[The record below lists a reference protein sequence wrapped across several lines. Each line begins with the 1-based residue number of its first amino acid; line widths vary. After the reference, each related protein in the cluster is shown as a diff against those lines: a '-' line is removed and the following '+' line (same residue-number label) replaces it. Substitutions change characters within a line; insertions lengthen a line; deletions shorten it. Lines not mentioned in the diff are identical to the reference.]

1 LEKKLNLTT
10 NPIGRLLK
18 QIAIPASIGSLFQ
31 TLFNLTDTF
40 FAGKISSEALAA
52 LAKSFPL
59 YFLIISAGIGIV
71 AGCNSLIANCLGT
84 RNKMAAS
91 IYSYNTLIFAVLFS
105 MVITFTGI
113 YFSYDLLKIMGN
125 SDEGIKLAKEYTD
138 IIFLGSIVFL
148 IQTSF
153 NAILY
158 SQGDTKSYRNFLIVG
173 LIFNIILNPI
183 FIFGLFFIPAF
194 GIAGLAISTILI
206 QFVGCVY
213 LFLKV
218 NKTELKIVLKIEN
231 FFPRR
236 NFLVNIFHQVI
247 PIAFS
252 LFLVAIGSFILL
264 FFISI
269 FGDQAIAGYGVG
281 IRFEHLFTLPVIGL
295 NTAVISIAGQNF
307 GARRFDRIREVYFK
321 AILIGVIIMCFAG
334 VTIYLFSE
342 SIVHIFS
349 NDLEVIEFGSQYLKI
364 AAFIIPIYPV
374 FFISNAFFTAVK
386 KTSLI
391 FCNNLFR
398 LIILPAIIV
407 WSILNIFDGGF
418 QDIFFGLLYM
428 NWIFGFF
435 VLLLVRIVMINKFYE
450 KKKFFF
456 FI

>member
-1 LEKKLNLTT
+1 LEEKLNLTS

-31 TLFNLTDTF
+31 TLFNLVDTF

-71 AGCNSLIANCLGT
+71 AGCNSLIANCLGA

-105 MVITFTGI
+105 IVITFIGI

-125 SDEGIKLAKEYTD
+125 SNESINLAKEYTD

-206 QFVGCVY
+206 QFAGCVY

-231 FFPRR
+231 FSVRR
-236 NFLVNIFHQVI
+236 NFLVNIFYQVI
-247 PIAFS
+247 PITFS

-342 SIVHIFS
+342 SIIYIFS
-349 NDLEVIEFGSQYLKI
+349 NDLEVIKFGSQYLKI
-364 AAFIIPIYPV
+364 AAFMVPIYPI

-391 FCNNLFR
+391 FYNNLFR

-407 WSILNIFDGGF
+407 WSILNIFNGEF

>member
-1 LEKKLNLTT
+1 MEEKLNLTS

-31 TLFNLTDTF
+31 TLFNLVDTF

-71 AGCNSLIANCLGT
+71 AGCNSLIANCLGA

-91 IYSYNTLIFAVLFS
+91 IYSYNTLISAVLFS
-105 MVITFTGI
+105 IVITFIGI
-113 YFSYDLLKIMGN
+113 FFSYDLLKIMGN

-183 FIFGLFFIPAF
+183 FVFGLFFIPAF

-236 NFLVNIFHQVI
+236 NFLVNIFYQVI
-247 PIAFS
+247 PITFS

-391 FCNNLFR
+391 FYSNLFR
-398 LIILPAIIV
+398 LIVLPAIIV
-407 WSILNIFDGGF
+407 WIILNIFDGEF

>member
-1 LEKKLNLTT
+1 LEEKLNLTS
-10 NPIGRLLK
+10 NPIGRLLR
-18 QIAIPASIGSLFQ
+18 QIAIPASIASLFQ
-31 TLFNLTDTF
+31 TLFNIVDTF

-52 LAKSFPL
+52 LVKSFPL

-71 AGCNSLIANCLGT
+71 AGCNSLIANCLGA

-91 IYSYNTLIFAVLFS
+91 IYSYNTLVFAVLFS
-105 MVITFTGI
+105 TVITFIGF

-125 SDEGIKLAKEYTD
+125 SNESINLTKEYTD

-148 IQTSF
+148 IQTSL

-158 SQGDTKSYRNFLIVG
+158 SQGDTKSYRNFLMAG

-206 QFVGCVY
+206 QFAGCVY

-231 FFPRR
+231 FSPRR
-236 NFLVNIFHQVI
+236 NFLVNIFYQVM
-247 PIAFS
+247 PITFS

-264 FFISI
+264 FFINI

-295 NTAVISIAGQNF
+295 NIAVISIASQNF
-307 GARRFDRIREVYFK
+307 GARRFNRIREVYFK
-321 AILIGVIIMCFAG
+321 AIFFGVIIMCFAG
-334 VTIYLFSE
+334 VIIYLFSE
-342 SIVHIFS
+342 SIIRIFS
-349 NDLEVIEFGSQYLKI
+349 NDLEVIKFGSQYLKI

-374 FFISNAFFTAVK
+374 FFISNAFFTAIK

-391 FCNNLFR
+391 FYNNLFR
-398 LIILPAIIV
+398 LVILPAIII
-407 WSILNIFDGGF
+407 WSILNIFNGEF

-435 VLLLVRIVMINKFYE
+435 VLFLVRIVMINKFYE

>member
-1 LEKKLNLTT
+1 MEEKLNLTS
-10 NPIGRLLK
+10 NPIGRLLR

-31 TLFNLTDTF
+31 TLFNIVDTF

-71 AGCNSLIANCLGT
+71 AGCNSLIANCLGE

-91 IYSYNTLIFAVLFS
+91 IYSYNTLLFAVLFS
-105 MVITFTGI
+105 MVITFIGI

-125 SDEGIKLAKEYTD
+125 SSESINLAKEYTD

-158 SQGDTKSYRNFLIVG
+158 SQGDTKSYRNFLMVG

-206 QFVGCVY
+206 QFVGCIY

-231 FFPRR
+231 FYPRR
-236 NFLVNIFHQVI
+236 NFLANIFHQVI
-247 PIAFS
+247 PITFS

-269 FGDQAIAGYGVG
+269 FGDPAIAGYGAA

-321 AILIGVIIMCFAG
+321 AVSIGVIIMCFSS
-334 VTIYLFSE
+334 VIIYLFSE
-342 SIVHIFS
+342 SIIYIFS
-349 NDLEVIEFGSQYLKI
+349 NDLEVIKFGSQYLKI
-364 AAFIIPIYPV
+364 AAFIIPIYPI

-386 KTSLI
+386 KTSII
-391 FCNNLFR
+391 FYNNLFR

-407 WSILNIFDGGF
+407 WSILNIFNGEF

-435 VLLLVRIVMINKFYE
+435 VLLLVRIVMIKKFYE

>member
-1 LEKKLNLTT
+1 MEEKLNLTS

-31 TLFNLTDTF
+31 TLFNLVDTF

-71 AGCNSLIANCLGT
+71 AGCNSLIANCLGA

-105 MVITFTGI
+105 IVITFIGI

-236 NFLVNIFHQVI
+236 NFLVNIFYQVI
-247 PIAFS
+247 PITFS

-334 VTIYLFSE
+334 VIIYLFSE
-342 SIVHIFS
+342 SIIHVFS
-349 NDLEVIEFGSQYLKI
+349 NDLEVIKFGSQYLKI

-391 FCNNLFR
+391 FYSNLFR
-398 LIILPAIIV
+398 LIVLPAIIV
-407 WSILNIFDGGF
+407 WSILNIFNGEF

>member
-1 LEKKLNLTT
+1 LEKKLNLTS

-31 TLFNLTDTF
+31 TLFNLVDTF

-71 AGCNSLIANCLGT
+71 AGCNSLIANCLGA
-84 RNKMAAS
+84 RNKKAAS
-91 IYSYNTLIFAVLFS
+91 IYSYNTLISAVLFS
-105 MVITFTGI
+105 IVITFIGI
-113 YFSYDLLKIMGN
+113 FFSYDLLKIMGN
-125 SDEGIKLAKEYTD
+125 SDESIKLAKEYTD

-236 NFLVNIFHQVI
+236 NFLVNIFYQVI
-247 PIAFS
+247 PITFS

-391 FCNNLFR
+391 FYSNLFR
-398 LIILPAIIV
+398 LIVLPAIIV
-407 WSILNIFDGGF
+407 WIILNIFDGEF

>member
-1 LEKKLNLTT
+1 MEEKLNLTSS
-10 NPIGRLLK
+10 PIGRLLR
-18 QIAIPASIGSLFQ
+18 QIAIPASVGSLFQ
-31 TLFNLTDTF
+31 TLFNIVDTF

-71 AGCNSLIANCLGT
+71 AGCNSLIANCLGA
-84 RNKMAAS
+84 RNRMAAS
-91 IYSYNTLIFAVLFS
+91 VYSYNTLVFAVLFS
-105 MVITFTGI
+105 MVITFIGI
-113 YFSYDLLKIMGN
+113 YFSYDLLKIMGSSN
-125 SDEGIKLAKEYTD
+125 ESINLAKEYTD
-138 IIFLGSIVFL
+138 VIFLGSIVFL
-148 IQTSF
+148 IQTSL

-206 QFVGCVY
+206 QFAGCVY

-269 FGDQAIAGYGVG
+269 FGDLAIAGFGAG

-295 NTAVISIAGQNF
+295 NTAVISIASQNF
-307 GARRFDRIREVYFK
+307 GARRFNRIREVYFK
-321 AILIGVIIMCFAG
+321 AILIGVILMCFAG
-334 VTIYLFSE
+334 VIIYLFSE
-342 SIVHIFS
+342 SIIHIFS
-349 NDLEVIEFGSQYLKI
+349 NDLEVIKFGSQYLKI
-364 AAFIIPIYPV
+364 VAFTIPVYPV

-386 KTSLI
+386 KTSFI
-391 FCNNLFR
+391 FYSNLFR

>member
-1 LEKKLNLTT
+1 LEEKLNLTS

-31 TLFNLTDTF
+31 TLFNLVDTF

-71 AGCNSLIANCLGT
+71 AGCNSLIANCLGA

-91 IYSYNTLIFAVLFS
+91 IYSYNTLISAVLFS
-105 MVITFTGI
+105 IVITFIGI
-113 YFSYDLLKIMGN
+113 FFSYDLLKIMGN
-125 SDEGIKLAKEYTD
+125 SDESIKLAKEYTD

-236 NFLVNIFHQVI
+236 NFLVNIFYQVI
-247 PIAFS
+247 PITFS

-391 FCNNLFR
+391 FYSNLFR
-398 LIILPAIIV
+398 LIVLPAIIV
-407 WSILNIFDGGF
+407 WIILNIFDGEF

>member
-1 LEKKLNLTT
+1 MEKKLNLTS

-31 TLFNLTDTF
+31 TLFNLVDTF

-71 AGCNSLIANCLGT
+71 AGCNSLIANCLGA

-105 MVITFTGI
+105 IVITFIGI

-236 NFLVNIFHQVI
+236 NFLVNIFYQVI
-247 PIAFS
+247 PITFS

-349 NDLEVIEFGSQYLKI
+349 NDLEVIKFGSQYLKI

-391 FCNNLFR
+391 FYINLFR
-398 LIILPAIIV
+398 LIVLPAIIV
-407 WSILNIFDGGF
+407 WIILNIFDGEF

>member
-1 LEKKLNLTT
+1 MEKKLNLTS

-31 TLFNLTDTF
+31 TLFNLVDTF

-71 AGCNSLIANCLGT
+71 AGCNSLIANCLGA

-105 MVITFTGI
+105 IVITFIGI

-247 PIAFS
+247 PITFS

-334 VTIYLFSE
+334 VIIYLFSE
-342 SIVHIFS
+342 SIIHVFS
-349 NDLEVIEFGSQYLKI
+349 NDPEVIKFGSQYLKI

-391 FCNNLFR
+391 FYSNLFR
-398 LIILPAIIV
+398 LIVLPTIIV
-407 WSILNIFDGGF
+407 WIILNIFDGEF
-418 QDIFFGLLYM
+418 RDIFFGLLYM

>member
-1 LEKKLNLTT
+1 MEEKLNLTS
-10 NPIGRLLK
+10 NPIGRLLR
-18 QIAIPASIGSLFQ
+18 QIAIPASVGSLFQ
-31 TLFNLTDTF
+31 TLFNLVDTF

-71 AGCNSLIANCLGT
+71 AGCNSLIANCLGA
-84 RNKMAAS
+84 RNRMAAS
-91 IYSYNTLIFAVLFS
+91 IYSYNTLVFAVLFS
-105 MVITFTGI
+105 IVITFIGI

-125 SDEGIKLAKEYTD
+125 SDESIKLAKEYTD

-206 QFVGCVY
+206 QFAGCVY

-247 PIAFS
+247 PITFS

-295 NTAVISIAGQNF
+295 NTAVISIASQNF
-307 GARRFDRIREVYFK
+307 GARRFNRIREVYFK

-334 VTIYLFSE
+334 VIIYLFSE
-342 SIVHIFS
+342 SIIHVFS
-349 NDLEVIEFGSQYLKI
+349 NDPEVIKFGSQYLKI

-391 FCNNLFR
+391 FYSNLFR
-398 LIILPAIIV
+398 LIVLPAIIV
-407 WSILNIFDGGF
+407 WIILNIFDGEF

>member
-1 LEKKLNLTT
+1 MEEKLNLTS
-10 NPIGRLLK
+10 NPIGRLLR

-31 TLFNLTDTF
+31 TLFNIVDTF

-52 LAKSFPL
+52 LTKSFPL

-71 AGCNSLIANCLGT
+71 AGCNSLIANCLGE

-91 IYSYNTLIFAVLFS
+91 IYSYNTLLFAVLFS
-105 MVITFTGI
+105 IIITFGGI
-113 YFSYDLLKIMGN
+113 YFSYDLLKIMGSSN
-125 SDEGIKLAKEYTD
+125 ESVNLAKEYTD
-138 IIFLGSIVFL
+138 VIFLGSIVFL

-236 NFLVNIFHQVI
+236 NFLVSIFHQVM
-247 PIAFS
+247 PITFS

-264 FFISI
+264 FFINI
-269 FGDQAIAGYGVG
+269 FGDPAIAGYGAA

-295 NTAVISIAGQNF
+295 NIAVVSIASQNF
-307 GARRFDRIREVYFK
+307 GARRFNRIREVYFK
-321 AILIGVIIMCFAG
+321 GIFFGVIIMCFASAI
-334 VTIYLFSE
+334 IYLLSE
-342 SIVHIFS
+342 SIILIFS
-349 NDLEVIEFGSQYLKI
+349 NDLEVIKFGSQYLKI
-364 AAFIIPIYPV
+364 AAFIIPVYPI

-391 FCNNLFR
+391 FYNNLFR

-407 WSILNIFDGGF
+407 WSILNIFNGEF

-435 VLLLVRIVMINKFYE
+435 VLLLVRIVMIKKFYE

>member
-1 LEKKLNLTT
+1 MEKKLNLTS

-18 QIAIPASIGSLFQ
+18 QIAIPAGIGSLFQ
-31 TLFNLTDTF
+31 TLFNLVDTF

-71 AGCNSLIANCLGT
+71 AGCNSLIANCLGA

-105 MVITFTGI
+105 IVITFIGI
-113 YFSYDLLKIMGN
+113 YFSYDLLKIIGN
-125 SDEGIKLAKEYTD
+125 SDKSIKLAKEYTD

-148 IQTSF
+148 IQTSL

-158 SQGDTKSYRNFLIVG
+158 SQGDTKSYRNFLIIG

-247 PIAFS
+247 PITFS

-349 NDLEVIEFGSQYLKI
+349 NDLKVIEFGSQYLKI

-391 FCNNLFR
+391 FYSNLFR
-398 LIILPAIIV
+398 LIVLPAIIV
-407 WSILNIFDGGF
+407 WIILNIFDGEF

>member
-1 LEKKLNLTT
+1 LEEKLNLTS

-31 TLFNLTDTF
+31 TLFNLVDTF

-71 AGCNSLIANCLGT
+71 AGCNSLIANCLGA

-91 IYSYNTLIFAVLFS
+91 IYSYNTLISAVLFS
-105 MVITFTGI
+105 IVITFIGI
-113 YFSYDLLKIMGN
+113 FFSYDLLKIMGN

-236 NFLVNIFHQVI
+236 NFLVNIFYQVI
-247 PIAFS
+247 PITFS

-391 FCNNLFR
+391 FYSNLFR
-398 LIILPAIIV
+398 LIVLPAIIV
-407 WSILNIFDGGF
+407 WIILNIFDGEF

>member
-71 AGCNSLIANCLGT
+71 AGCNSLIANCLGA

-105 MVITFTGI
+105 IVITFIGI

-138 IIFLGSIVFL
+138 IIFLGSIIFL

-206 QFVGCVY
+206 QFAGCIY

-247 PIAFS
+247 PITFS

-391 FCNNLFR
+391 FYSNLFR
-398 LIILPAIIV
+398 LIVLPAIIV
-407 WSILNIFDGGF
+407 WIILNIFDGEF

>member
-1 LEKKLNLTT
+1 MEKKLNLTS

-31 TLFNLTDTF
+31 TLFNLVDTF

-71 AGCNSLIANCLGT
+71 AGCNSLIANCLGA
-84 RNKMAAS
+84 RNRMAAS
-91 IYSYNTLIFAVLFS
+91 VYSYNTLVFAVLFS
-105 MVITFTGI
+105 IVITFIGI

-236 NFLVNIFHQVI
+236 NFLVNIFYQVI
-247 PIAFS
+247 PITFS

-391 FCNNLFR
+391 FYSNLFR
-398 LIILPAIIV
+398 LIVLPAIIV
-407 WSILNIFDGGF
+407 WIILNIFDGEF

>member
-1 LEKKLNLTT
+1 MEKKLNLTS

-31 TLFNLTDTF
+31 TLFNLVDTF

-71 AGCNSLIANCLGT
+71 AGCNSLIANCLGA

-105 MVITFTGI
+105 IVITFIGI

-247 PIAFS
+247 PITFS

-349 NDLEVIEFGSQYLKI
+349 NDLEVIKFGSQYLKI

-391 FCNNLFR
+391 FYSNLFR
-398 LIILPAIIV
+398 LIVLPTIIV
-407 WSILNIFDGGF
+407 WIILNIFDGEF

>member
-1 LEKKLNLTT
+1 
-10 NPIGRLLK
+10 
-18 QIAIPASIGSLFQ
+18 
-31 TLFNLTDTF
+31 
-40 FAGKISSEALAA
+40 
-52 LAKSFPL
+52 
-59 YFLIISAGIGIV
+59 
-71 AGCNSLIANCLGT
+71 
-84 RNKMAAS
+84 MAAS
-91 IYSYNTLIFAVLFS
+91 VYSYNTLVFAVLFS
-105 MVITFTGI
+105 MVITFIGI
-113 YFSYDLLKIMGN
+113 YFSYDLLKIMGSSN
-125 SDEGIKLAKEYTD
+125 ESINLAKEYTD
-138 IIFLGSIVFL
+138 VIFLGSIVFL
-148 IQTSF
+148 IQTSL

-206 QFVGCVY
+206 QFAGCVY

-236 NFLVNIFHQVI
+236 NFLVNIFNQVI
-247 PIAFS
+247 PITFS

-334 VTIYLFSE
+334 VIIYLFSE
-342 SIVHIFS
+342 SIIHVFS
-349 NDLEVIEFGSQYLKI
+349 NDLEVIKFGSQYLKI

-391 FCNNLFR
+391 FYSNLFR
-398 LIILPAIIV
+398 LIVLPTIIV
-407 WSILNIFDGGF
+407 WIILNIFDGEF
-418 QDIFFGLLYM
+418 RDIFFGLLYM

>member
-1 LEKKLNLTT
+1 MEEKLNLTS
-10 NPIGRLLK
+10 NPIGKLLK
-18 QIAIPASIGSLFQ
+18 QIAIPASVGSLFQ
-31 TLFNLTDTF
+31 TLFNLVDTF
-40 FAGKISSEALAA
+40 FAGRISSEALAA

-71 AGCNSLIANCLGT
+71 AGCNSLIGNCLGA

-105 MVITFTGI
+105 IVITFIGL

-125 SDEGIKLAKEYTD
+125 SNESINLAKEYTD

-236 NFLVNIFHQVI
+236 NFLVNIFYQVI
-247 PIAFS
+247 PITFG

-269 FGDQAIAGYGVG
+269 FGDSAIAGYGVA

-334 VTIYLFSE
+334 VIIYLFSE
-342 SIVHIFS
+342 SIIHIFS
-349 NDLEVIEFGSQYLKI
+349 NDLEVIKFGSQYLKI

-391 FCNNLFR
+391 FYNNLFR
-398 LIILPAIIV
+398 LIILPGIIV
-407 WSILNIFDGGF
+407 WSILNIFNGEF
-418 QDIFFGLLYM
+418 QDIFFGLLCM

-435 VLLLVRIVMINKFYE
+435 VLLLVRIVMIKKFYE

>member
-1 LEKKLNLTT
+1 LEKKLNLTS
-10 NPIGRLLK
+10 NPIGWLLK
-18 QIAIPASIGSLFQ
+18 QIAIPASVGSLFQ
-31 TLFNLTDTF
+31 TLFNIIDTF
-40 FAGKISSEALAA
+40 FAAKISSEALAA
-52 LAKSFPL
+52 LTKSFPL

-71 AGCNSLIANCLGT
+71 AGCNSLIANCLGE

-91 IYSYNTLIFAVLFS
+91 IYSYNTLVFAVLFS
-105 MVITFTGI
+105 IVITFIGI
-113 YFSYDLLKIMGN
+113 YFSYDLLKVMGN
-125 SDEGIKLAKEYTD
+125 SSESIKLAKEYTD
-138 IIFLGSIVFL
+138 IIFLGTIVFL

-158 SQGDTKSYRNFLIVG
+158 SQGDTKSYRNFLAVG

-206 QFVGCVY
+206 QLAGCVY
-213 LFLKV
+213 LFLKIR
-218 NKTELKIVLKIEN
+218 KTELKIDLKIKN
-231 FFPRR
+231 FSVRR
-236 NFLVNIFHQVI
+236 NFLTNIFHQVM
-247 PIAFS
+247 PITFS

-269 FGDQAIAGYGVG
+269 FGDPAIAGYGVG
-281 IRFEHLFTLPVIGL
+281 IRSEHLFTLPVIGL
-295 NTAVISIAGQNF
+295 NIAVISIASQNF

-321 AILIGVIIMCFAG
+321 AILIGVILMCFAG
-334 VTIYLFSE
+334 VIIYLFSE
-342 SIVHIFS
+342 SIIRIFS
-349 NDLEVIEFGSQYLKI
+349 NDLEVIKFGSQYLKI
-364 AAFIIPIYPV
+364 VAFTIPIYPV

-391 FCNNLFR
+391 FYNNLFR

-407 WSILNIFDGGF
+407 WSILNIFNGEF

-435 VLLLVRIVMINKFYE
+435 VLLLVRIVMIKKFYE

>member
-1 LEKKLNLTT
+1 LEKKLNLTS

-31 TLFNLTDTF
+31 TLFNLVDTF

-71 AGCNSLIANCLGT
+71 AGCNSLIANCLGA

-105 MVITFTGI
+105 IVITFIGI

-218 NKTELKIVLKIEN
+218 NKTELKILLKIEN

-247 PIAFS
+247 PITFS

-334 VTIYLFSE
+334 VIIYLFSE
-342 SIVHIFS
+342 SIIHVFS
-349 NDLEVIEFGSQYLKI
+349 NDPEVIKFGSQYLKI

-391 FCNNLFR
+391 FYSNLFR
-398 LIILPAIIV
+398 LIVLPTIIV
-407 WSILNIFDGGF
+407 WIILNIFDGEF
-418 QDIFFGLLYM
+418 RDIFFGLLYM

>member
-1 LEKKLNLTT
+1 MY
-10 NPIGRLLK
+10 
-18 QIAIPASIGSLFQ
+18 A
-31 TLFNLTDTF
+31 
-40 FAGKISSEALAA
+40 
-52 LAKSFPL
+52 
-59 YFLIISAGIGIV
+59 
-71 AGCNSLIANCLGT
+71 
-84 RNKMAAS
+84 
-91 IYSYNTLIFAVLFS
+91 
-105 MVITFTGI
+105 
-113 YFSYDLLKIMGN
+113 
-125 SDEGIKLAKEYTD
+125 
-138 IIFLGSIVFL
+138 
-148 IQTSF
+148 
-153 NAILY
+153 
-158 SQGDTKSYRNFLIVG
+158 QGDTKSYRNFLVVG

-206 QFVGCVY
+206 QFAGCVY

-231 FFPRR
+231 FSPRR
-236 NFLVNIFHQVI
+236 NFLVSIFYQVV
-247 PIAFS
+247 PITFS

-269 FGDQAIAGYGVG
+269 FGDSAIAGYGVA

-295 NTAVISIAGQNF
+295 NIDVISIAGQNF

-321 AILIGVIIMCFAG
+321 AVLIGVIIMCFAG
-334 VTIYLFSE
+334 IIIYFFSE
-342 SIVHIFS
+342 SIIHIFS
-349 NDLEVIEFGSQYLKI
+349 NDLEIIKFGSQYLKI
-364 AAFIIPIYPV
+364 AAFIIPIYPI

-391 FCNNLFR
+391 FYNNLFR

-407 WSILNIFDGGF
+407 WSILNIFNGEF

-435 VLLLVRIVMINKFYE
+435 VLLLVRIVMIKKFYE

>member
-1 LEKKLNLTT
+1 MEKKLNLTT

-71 AGCNSLIANCLGT
+71 AGCNSLIANCLGA

-105 MVITFTGI
+105 IVITFIGI

-138 IIFLGSIVFL
+138 IIFLGSIIFL

-206 QFVGCVY
+206 QFAGCIY

-236 NFLVNIFHQVI
+236 NFLVNIFYQVI
-247 PIAFS
+247 PITFS

-321 AILIGVIIMCFAG
+321 SILIGVIIMCFAG
-334 VTIYLFSE
+334 VIIYLFSE
-342 SIVHIFS
+342 SIIHVFS
-349 NDLEVIEFGSQYLKI
+349 NDLEVIKFGSQYLKI

-391 FCNNLFR
+391 FYSNLFR
-398 LIILPAIIV
+398 LIVLPTIIV
-407 WSILNIFDGGF
+407 WIILNIFDGEF
-418 QDIFFGLLYM
+418 RDIFFGLLYM

>member
-1 LEKKLNLTT
+1 LEKKLNLTS

-31 TLFNLTDTF
+31 TLFNLVDTF

-71 AGCNSLIANCLGT
+71 AGCNSLIANCLGA

-105 MVITFTGI
+105 IVITFIGI

-206 QFVGCVY
+206 QFAGCVY

-218 NKTELKIVLKIEN
+218 NKTELKIALKIEN

-236 NFLVNIFHQVI
+236 NFLVNISHQVI
-247 PIAFS
+247 PITFS

-334 VTIYLFSE
+334 VIIYLFSE
-342 SIVHIFS
+342 SIIHVFS
-349 NDLEVIEFGSQYLKI
+349 NDPEVIKFGSQYLKI

-391 FCNNLFR
+391 FYSNLFR
-398 LIILPAIIV
+398 LIVLPTIIV
-407 WSILNIFDGGF
+407 WIILNIFDGEF
-418 QDIFFGLLYM
+418 RDIFFGLLYM